1 MATTFT
7 RSVTSFSWIDPK
19 TDLPEYDQGN
29 PGSTITR
36 ADVFGKQKYRFANFL
51 EARISVEGHG
61 RIVEARV
68 APESGLYL
76 APSFL
81 NIPALAYGYFPR
93 VERFY
98 GRATF
103 TLLVGARTHSPE
115 TIGRAT
121 GETAGA
127 VAGSPLPLPP
137 GVGPAI
143 GRKVGGWVG
152 NAIAAKTLAFPPIWT
167 EVELTIYA
175 DGTATGKLLRHSAFP
190 SVSFYLQPP
199 VNLRP
204 GIVGNLRTRPAPWV
218 PLTVLPDSY
227 WQETASSYD
236 GDKAKLAHWK
246 KNGWGPTSGTGGARD
261 GNPWGL
267 TEPEK

>member
-1 MATTFT
+1 VATTIT
-7 RSVTSFSWIDPK
+7 RSVASFSWIDPK
-19 TDLPEYDQGN
+19 TNLPEYDQGN
-29 PGSTITR
+29 PGSTVRR

-51 EARISVEGHG
+51 EGRITVEGHG

-68 APESGLYL
+68 TDESGLYL

-81 NIPALAYGYFPR
+81 NIPPVAYGYFPR
-93 VERFY
+93 VQRFY

-115 TIGRAT
+115 FIGRVT
-121 GETAGA
+121 GENVGV
-127 VAGSPLPLPP
+127 VAGSRLLPP
-137 GVGPAI
+137 GVGRAI
-143 GRKVGGWVG
+143 GRKVGGWAGRAV
-152 NAIAAKTLAFPPIWT
+152 AAKTLAFPPIWT

-190 SVSFYLQPP
+190 SVSFYFQPP
-199 VNLRP
+199 VILRP
-204 GIVGNLRTRPAPWV
+204 GVIGNMRTGPAPWV
-218 PLTVLPDSY
+218 PLAVLPDTY
-227 WQETASSYD
+227 WQDTASYYD
-236 GDKAKLAHWK
+236 GDSAKLAHWK
-246 KNGWGPTSGTGGARD
+246 KNGWGPTSGTTVARD